1 MSIMGSLRVAACIAA
16 GSVLI
21 ACAKHPPPATAQAP
35 AQSQASRPATTG
47 DNGASGSAGGKVA
60 AAGARASEGSEGRG
74 DRGKE
79 AAAGAAD
86 AGPARL
92 AVDPDIAKRCR
103 LMARPVELGL
113 GANAKQDRAKLR
125 RLADCLNLPPFDQ
138 TAIKLIEGEGERAK
152 RIREIL
158 VDNGVAADR
167 IKVAPDGSDAPA
179 SSKEPDSKADVT
191 LVTEATAA
199 PH

>member
-21 ACAKHPPPATAQAP
+21 ACAKHPPPATAPAP
-35 AQSQASRPATTG
+35 AQNQASRPATTG
-47 DNGASGSAGGKVA
+47 GNGASGSDGRVA
-60 AAGARASEGSEGRG
+60 AADARASEGPEGRG

-79 AAAGAAD
+79 AAPGAAD

-179 SSKEPDSKADVT
+179 SSKELASKADVT

-199 PH
+199 SH